1 MGILVQEVSFGRLGL
16 NDFVA
21 CGSTSQRKMACPGGP
36 LLVSRYRGDSFA
48 GQGNDAAVGA
58 NNIACSSD
66 IKHGPHE
73 VVPIGGVGLYDFD
86 ASGCRV
92 VEV

>member
-1 MGILVQEVSFGRLGL
+1 
-16 NDFVA
+16 
-21 CGSTSQRKMACPGGP
+21 MAGAGGP

-48 GQGNDAAVGA
+48 GQGNDTAVGA
-58 NNIACSSD
+58 NNIVCSSD
-66 IKHGPHE
+66 VKHGSHE